1 MRLYGWFLLMF
12 FSLQAAAVE
21 VIVNRGV
28 AGTSLAQA
36 SARALFGMRLTKWLD
51 GRPVQVFVLPD
62 GHAVHVALC
71 KEQLNLYPYQLRQ
84 SWDRLVYSGMAQAPI
99 EVATEEEMISRVA
112 TTPGALGY
120 VRKVKPNDPVK
131 VLYVAE

>member
-1 MRLYGWFLLMF
+1 MRWYGWFLLMF
-12 FSLQAAAVE
+12 FSLHAAAVE

-28 AGTSLAQA
+28 AGTSLAPA
-36 SARALFGMRLTKWLD
+36 SARALFGMRLTKWPD

-62 GHAVHVALC
+62 GHAVHVSLC
-71 KEQLNLYPYQLRQ
+71 KERLNLYPYQLRQ
-84 SWDRLVYSGMAQAPI
+84 SWDRLIYSGMAQAPI
-99 EVATEEEMISRVA
+99 EVSTDDEMISRVA

-131 VLYVAE
+131 VLNVVE

>member
-1 MRLYGWFLLMF
+1 MRLYGMALLMF
-12 FSLQAAAVE
+12 VSLQAAAVE
-21 VIVNRGV
+21 IIVNRGV
-28 AGTSLAQA
+28 AGGSLAQA
-36 SARALFGMRLTKWLD
+36 SARAYFGMRLSKWPD
-51 GRPVQVFVLPD
+51 GRPIQVFVLPD
-62 GHAVHVALC
+62 GHPVHAALC

-99 EVATEEEMISRVA
+99 EVATEDEMISRVA

-131 VLYVAE
+131 VLSVE

>member
-1 MRLYGWFLLMF
+1 MRRYGGFFLIF
-12 FSLQAAAVE
+12 FSLHAAAVE

-36 SARALFGMRLTKWLD
+36 SARALFGMRLAKWPD

-62 GHAVHVALC
+62 DHPAHIALC
-71 KEQLNLYPYQLRQ
+71 KEQLNIYPYQLRQ
-84 SWDRLVYSGMAQAPI
+84 SWDRLVYSGLAQAPI
-99 EVATEEEMISRVA
+99 EVATEEALISRVA

-120 VRKVKPNDPVK
+120 VRKVKQNDPVK
-131 VLYVAE
+131 VLHIVE

>member
-1 MRLYGWFLLMF
+1 MRCYGCCLL
-12 FSLQAAAVE
+12 LLIALPALAVD
-21 VIVNRGV
+21 VIVNRTVPGS
-28 AGTSLAQA
+28 SLAQA
-36 SARALFGMRLTKWLD
+36 SARAYFGMRLGKWPD

-62 GHAVHVALC
+62 GHPTHTALC

-99 EVATEEEMISRVA
+99 EVLTEDEMISRVA

-120 VRKVKPNDPVK
+120 VRKVRPNEPVK
-131 VLYVAE
+131 ILTVVE

>member
-1 MRLYGWFLLMF
+1 MRLYGWFFLIF
-12 FSLQAAAVE
+12 ISPQAVAVD
-21 VIVNRGV
+21 VIVNRAV
-28 AGTSLAQA
+28 AGNSLAEA
-36 SARALFGMRLTKWLD
+36 SARAFFGMRLSKWPD

-62 GHAVHVALC
+62 AHPAHVALC

-84 SWDRLVYSGMAQAPI
+84 SWDRLVYSGMAQAPV

-120 VRKVKPNDPVK
+120 VRKVRANDPVK
-131 VLYVAE
+131 ILYVD

>member
-1 MRLYGWFLLMF
+1 MRLYGWFFLIF
-12 FSLQAAAVE
+12 ISPQVVAVD
-21 VIVNRGV
+21 VIVNRAV
-28 AGTSLAQA
+28 AGNSLAEA
-36 SARALFGMRLTKWLD
+36 SARAFFSMRLSKWPD

-62 GHAVHVALC
+62 AHPAHVALC

-84 SWDRLVYSGMAQAPI
+84 SWDRLVYSGMAQAPV

-120 VRKVKPNDPVK
+120 VRKVRANDPVK
-131 VLYVAE
+131 ILYVD